1 MKHRKRISHYQQPDG
16 GEKMSLEQITIS
28 VNTDVANAYRIA
40 SEEERHK
47 LDLLVS
53 LRLRDATR
61 TKSSLK
67 QIMGEISQNAQERGL
82 TPDIL
87 QAILDES

>member
-1 MKHRKRISHYQQPDG
+1 
-16 GEKMSLEQITIS
+16 MSLEQITIS

-40 SEEERHK
+40 SEEERRR
-47 LDLLVS
+47 LDLLVN

-67 QIMGEISQNAQERGL
+67 QIMGEISQNAK
-82 TPDIL
+82 DV
-87 QAILDES
+87 D

>member
-1 MKHRKRISHYQQPDG
+1 MNS
-16 GEKMSLEQITIS
+16 EQITIS
-28 VNTDVANAYRIA
+28 VDTDVANAYRIA
-40 SEEERHK
+40 SEEERRK

-67 QIMGEISQNAQERGL
+67 RIMGEISQNAQERGL

-87 QAILDES
+87 QSILDES

>member
-1 MKHRKRISHYQQPDG
+1 
-16 GEKMSLEQITIS
+16 MSQEQITIS

-40 SEEERHK
+40 SEDERRK
-47 LDLLVS
+47 LDLLVN
-53 LRLRDATR
+53 LRLRGATR
-61 TKSSLK
+61 TRSSLK

-87 QAILDES
+87 QSILNES

>member
-1 MKHRKRISHYQQPDG
+1 
-16 GEKMSLEQITIS
+16 MSLEQITIS

-40 SEEERHK
+40 SEAERRK

-61 TKSSLK
+61 TQSSLK

-87 QAILDES
+87 QSILDES

>member
-1 MKHRKRISHYQQPDG
+1 MN
-16 GEKMSLEQITIS
+16 LEPITIS
-28 VNTDVANAYRIA
+28 VNTDVANAYQIA
-40 SEEERHK
+40 SDEERRK
-47 LDLLVS
+47 FDLLVS

-87 QAILDES
+87 QSILNES

>member
-1 MKHRKRISHYQQPDG
+1 
-16 GEKMSLEQITIS
+16 MSIEQITISVNTS

-40 SEEERHK
+40 SEEERRK
-47 LDLLVS
+47 LDLLVN

-87 QAILDES
+87 QSILNES

>member
-1 MKHRKRISHYQQPDG
+1 
-16 GEKMSLEQITIS
+16 MSLEQITIS

-40 SEEERHK
+40 SEKERRK
-47 LDLLVS
+47 LDLLVN

-87 QAILDES
+87 QSILDES

>member
-1 MKHRKRISHYQQPDG
+1 MG
-16 GEKMSLEQITIS
+16 LEQITIS

-40 SEEERHK
+40 SEEERRK
-47 LDLLVS
+47 LDLLVN

-87 QAILDES
+87 QSILDES

>member
-1 MKHRKRISHYQQPDG
+1 MDI
-16 GEKMSLEQITIS
+16 EQITIS

-40 SEEERHK
+40 SEEERRK
-47 LDLLVS
+47 LDLLVN

-67 QIMGEISQNAQERGL
+67 QVMGEISQNAQERGL

-87 QAILDES
+87 ESILDES